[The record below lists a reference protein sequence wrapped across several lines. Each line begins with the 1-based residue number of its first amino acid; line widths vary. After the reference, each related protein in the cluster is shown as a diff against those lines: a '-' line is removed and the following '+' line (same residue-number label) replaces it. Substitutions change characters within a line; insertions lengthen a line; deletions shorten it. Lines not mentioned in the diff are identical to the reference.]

1 MIFYEDNFPINI
13 RCMIRQFDVA
23 CLKLSEF
30 PLSIIAFQCLSD
42 VIPLLRVKCMNTALK
57 QNEKICRQHFKIPV
71 KLSLRKR

>member
-1 MIFYEDNFPINI
+1 
-13 RCMIRQFDVA
+13 MIRQFVVA

-30 PLSIIAFQCLSD
+30 PLPIIIFQCLSD

-57 QNEKICRQHFKIPV
+57 QNKKNLQTAFQIPV